1 MRFEKTILIDEK
13 AVTVREMKTSD
24 VCALFDSNEGL
35 QTLVGVSS
43 GMPGDVKKL
52 LKLSLDPVS
61 QEEFDALTENINAYS
76 ELEAAFYEVNG
87 PFFALLPGK
96 IDNLLRLGG
105 MAAKKMGVSLKSLAS
120 SSGKDT

>member
-1 MRFEKTILIDEK
+1 MRQEKTIPIDGK
-13 AVTVREMKTSD
+13 DIAVREMKTSD
-24 VCALFDSNEGL
+24 VCALFDSNDGL

-52 LKLSLDPVS
+52 LKMSLDPIS

-76 ELEAAFYEVNG
+76 ELETVFYEVNG
-87 PFFALLPGK
+87 PFFASLPGK

-120 SSGKDT
+120 SSGKGT